1 MLSKLRAGD
10 PDQNNCV
17 LHSCHMSRQF
27 RKGTGKIQSDVT
39 QHGMISTQMP
49 NQLISDGRQLM
60 GKASKLETAGTAW
73 TADCPDYLWPA
84 QHIST

>member
-1 MLSKLRAGD
+1 MMQRGML
-10 PDQNNCV
+10 
-17 LHSCHMSRQF
+17 
-27 RKGTGKIQSDVT
+27 
-39 QHGMISTQMP
+39 STQMP

-73 TADCPDYLWPA
+73 TAACPDSLWPA